1 MRMSP
6 TVRSLLAAAVLS
18 GGSAAA
24 QPDAGGGAPTAGI
37 APPQGFGG
45 GSVAHLAALC
55 AATPENPRRSEA
67 TGICHGF
74 LAGVGQYHAA
84 LYPPGSSLP
93 PLFCLPDP
101 PPTLQA
107 AAAAFVT
114 WSRANAQH
122 ARERAVDGVVR
133 WARSAYP
140 CLPDRTS
147 DRGGQ

>member
-1 MRMSP
+1 MGLRSV
-6 TVRSLLAAAVLS
+6 VRGLLAAAVLS
-18 GGSAAA
+18 GGSASA
-24 QPDAGGGAPTAGI
+24 QSDAGGGAPTAGV
-37 APPQGFGG
+37 APPQGFER

-55 AATPENPRRSEA
+55 AAPPENPRRGEA
-67 TGICHGF
+67 TGICQGF
-74 LAGVGQYHAA
+74 LVGVGQYHAA
-84 LYPPGSSLP
+84 LHPPGSSLP

-140 CLPDRTS
+140 CPPDRTS
-147 DRGGQ
+147 DRRGQ

>member
-1 MRMSP
+1 MRS
-6 TVRSLLAAAVLS
+6 VARSLFAAAVLS
-18 GGSAAA
+18 SASASA
-24 QPDAGGGAPTAGI
+24 QLGAVDTAPTAGV
-37 APPQGFGG
+37 APPHGVEP

-55 AATPENPRRSEA
+55 AATPDNPRRGEA

-74 LAGVGQYHAA
+74 LVGVGQYHAA
-84 LYPPGSSLP
+84 LHPPGSSLP
-93 PLFCLPDP
+93 PLFCLSDP

-107 AAAAFVT
+107 VAAAFVA

-140 CLPDRTS
+140 CPPDRAS
-147 DRGGQ
+147 DLRGR